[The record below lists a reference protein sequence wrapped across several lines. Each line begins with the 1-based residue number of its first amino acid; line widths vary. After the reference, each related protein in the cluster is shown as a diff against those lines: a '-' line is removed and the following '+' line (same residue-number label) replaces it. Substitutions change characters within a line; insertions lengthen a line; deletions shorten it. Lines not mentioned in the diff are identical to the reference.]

1 MMHVV
6 INAANISYG
15 AVCLCSYYGTSC
27 SHLNSAVPQ
36 FSTALE
42 MPIEVRPKSK
52 HPSMKKARGG
62 DRFDALE
69 SESLLPPALR

>member
-1 MMHVV
+1 MLPTFHIVHFFVLV
-6 INAANISYG
+6 I
-15 AVCLCSYYGTSC
+15 TSC
-27 SHLNSAVPQ
+27 SHLNSATPLLNTV
-36 FSTALE
+36 LE
-42 MPIEVRPKSK
+42 MPIEVRPKAK